1 MKYVFDTNIITAIL
15 NGDQQLAQKIKN
27 SILDGETFFINV
39 ITYYEI
45 KRGLLAVN
53 ATKKLRI
60 FENLCQKF
68 KVLLLDALPMFD
80 IASQIY
86 SDLKTKG
93 SLINDADILIASM
106 VIFHNCILISDD
118 SDFER
123 IDNLQLENWL
133 RH

>member
-1 MKYVFDTNIITAIL
+1 
-15 NGDQQLAQKIKN
+15 
-27 SILDGETFFINV
+27 
-39 ITYYEI
+39 
-45 KRGLLAVN
+45 
-53 ATKKLRI
+53 
-60 FENLCQKF
+60 
-68 KVLLLDALPMFD
+68 MFD

-106 VIFHNCILISDD
+106 VIFHDCILISDD